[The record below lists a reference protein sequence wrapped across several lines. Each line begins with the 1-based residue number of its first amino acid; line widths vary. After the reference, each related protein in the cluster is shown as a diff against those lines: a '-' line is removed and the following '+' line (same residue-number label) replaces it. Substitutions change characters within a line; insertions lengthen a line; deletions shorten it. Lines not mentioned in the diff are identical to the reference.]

1 MRVLYRYFLILI
13 ACASIL
19 LGIQI
24 PNFVDQYEKRLDA
37 HFVEVENSLR
47 GYQEIADRYY
57 AGSVT
62 ALIKKHEES
71 EDRADREEAGPIR
84 NIYERYLRFK
94 NERHFLET
102 GLAGKVAFI
111 VARGD
116 RVLINETYTNYSF
129 TIPLNQSAVL
139 SGALSAAFVLVVM
152 ELLLTAL
159 SLLFRSPRRR
169 FTLPSRGRR

>member
-1 MRVLYRYFLILI
+1 MRVLYRYFLVLI

-37 HFVEVENSLR
+37 HFIEVGNSLR

-57 AGSVT
+57 DGSVA

-71 EDRADREEAGPIR
+71 KDRANRDEAGPIR

-94 NERHFLET
+94 DEKRSLET
-102 GLAGKVAFI
+102 GLVGKVAFI
-111 VARGD
+111 IAKGD
-116 RVLINETYTNYSF
+116 RELINETYINYSF
-129 TIPLNQSAVL
+129 TIPLNRAAVL
-139 SGALSAAFVLVVM
+139 SGALSAAFVLLLV
-152 ELLLTAL
+152 ELLMMAL
-159 SLLFRSPRRR
+159 SRLFRSPRRR
-169 FTLPSRGRR
+169 STLRSGVRW

>member
-13 ACASIL
+13 ACAAL
-19 LGIQI
+19 LFGIQI

-37 HFVEVENSLR
+37 HFIEVENNLR

-57 AGSVT
+57 DGSVA

-71 EDRADREEAGPIR
+71 EDRTDREEAEPIR

-94 NERHFLET
+94 DERRSLAT

-111 VARGD
+111 IAKRD
-116 RVLINETYTNYSF
+116 RELLDETYINYSF

-139 SGALSAAFVLVVM
+139 SGAVSAAFVLVVM
-152 ELLLTAL
+152 ELLLMVL
-159 SLLFRSPRRR
+159 SWLFRSPRRHSTFR
-169 FTLPSRGRR
+169 SGVRW

>member
-1 MRVLYRYFLILI
+1 MRVLYRYLLILI

-37 HFVEVENSLR
+37 HFIEVEKSLR
-47 GYQEIADRYY
+47 GYQEIANRHYN
-57 AGSVT
+57 GSVA

-71 EDRADREEAGPIR
+71 EERVNRDEAEPIR

-94 NERHFLET
+94 NEKRSLET
-102 GLAGKVAFI
+102 DLAGKAAFI
-111 VARGD
+111 IAKGD
-116 RVLINETYTNYSF
+116 RELINETYINYSF
-129 TIPLNQSAVL
+129 TIPLNQAAVL
-139 SGALSAAFVLVVM
+139 SGALSAAFVLVVV

-159 SLLFRSPRRR
+159 SWLFRSPRRR
-169 FTLPSRGRR
+169 STLRSGVRW